1 MKNIW
6 VSSANVQTF
15 LDYNPP
21 ISSIKGFG
29 SIPSLV
35 RNPPEKLLWIQL
47 KFYAWRHPLA
57 EAKNLINKTVVQRLQ
72 SVEMMKTFTLAVSE
86 FPP

>member
-47 KFYAWRHPLA
+47 KFYAYSLLFTKKKLN
-57 EAKNLINKTVVQRLQ
+57 AKYDVTH
-72 SVEMMKTFTLAVSE
+72 
-86 FPP
+86 